1 MGTVPKHSSEFGV
14 TSTTSRVFST
24 ASTSSCVS
32 STNFNVLPINFNFIM
47 SWQEY
52 VNTQMVGKNLKE
64 AAIAGTD
71 GNIWAKSTEFD
82 IKPEEVQ
89 KLLKNFDE
97 PSDLAATGI
106 NLGGQKYFYLS
117 GDERVLR
124 GKLGKGGVHV
134 MRTKQTLLVGVYD
147 DPMQPAQAATITES

>member
-1 MGTVPKHSSEFGV
+1 
-14 TSTTSRVFST
+14 
-24 ASTSSCVS
+24 
-32 STNFNVLPINFNFIM
+32 M

-64 AAIAGTD
+64 SAIAGTD

-106 NLGGQKYFYLS
+106 NLGGQKYFYFS
-117 GDERVLR
+117 GESSAR
-124 GKLGKGGVHV
+124 GASMSCAPNRLCWLAC
-134 MRTKQTLLVGVYD
+134 TTTLCS
-147 DPMQPAQAATITES
+147 QPR

>member
-64 AAIAGTD
+64 AAIGGT
-71 GNIWAKSTEFD
+71 
-82 IKPEEVQ
+82 EV
-89 KLLKNFDE
+89 LL
-97 PSDLAATGI
+97 P
-106 NLGGQKYFYLS
+106 LGGRARSQ
-117 GDERVLR
+117 
-124 GKLGKGGVHV
+124 GKARQGGRSCHAH
-134 MRTKQTLLVGVYD
+134 QTD
-147 DPMQPAQAATITES
+147 SS